1 MYRNSEETMNMKKK
15 ISLIA
20 ISALLAISLTGCG
33 VVTVVPIG
41 EESKYTG
48 IEEFDSSAESSNDWA
63 SVVQELTDNAKD
75 IVEVMNGDG
84 VTDPAAVSGK
94 AKIVEFNTDTP
105 KYYLLVE
112 PEGYEGTEVFKIQA
126 GGVYSGTTIRDVQT
140 LKGFEDFTNQTEWS
154 QYAKA
159 LNKEADAQAVA
170 PLALDESA
178 AGKTVTF
185 VGAAAASGDTVTIT
199 PVALTI
205 E

>member
-1 MYRNSEETMNMKKK
+1 MKKK
-15 ISLIA
+15 LSLIV
-20 ISALLAISLTGCG
+20 ISAALAISLTGCG
-33 VVTVVPIG
+33 LVKVVPVG

-48 IEEFDSSAESSNDWA
+48 EKEFDSSEESSNDWA
-63 SVVQELTDNAKD
+63 QVVQELTDSAKD
-75 IVEVMNGDG
+75 IAEVMKGDG
-84 VTDPAAVSGK
+84 ASEAVAVSGT

-112 PEGYEGTEVFKIQA
+112 PEGYEGSETFKIQA
-126 GGVYSGTTIRDVQT
+126 GGVYSGTAVRDAQT
-140 LKGFEDFTNQTEWS
+140 LKVFQDFTNQTEWS

-159 LNKEADAQAVA
+159 LNKEVDTQVVA

-185 VGAAAASGDTVTIT
+185 AGAAVSSGDTVTIT